1 MEERQRNISLHVKHL
16 HVFPRK
22 LGADADSQ
30 NNDGTLNWWRH
41 LARGLVVYVA
51 GFL

>member
-1 MEERQRNISLHVKHL
+1 MEERPRNISLHVRQL

-22 LGADADSQ
+22 LGANPDTK

-41 LARGLVVYVA
+41 LAEGLLVYVA